1 MLSPLSPRP
10 NGGPG
15 EGGWCGIACARVNIK
30 YLYLHLSSTRTAF
43 MRVKIFLYIII
54 TGLIFFKHP
63 ASAQSFSLEQIQ
75 KVKISLLTD
84 AQITE
89 AWKKL
94 QDLGIPEQEAYKL
107 MEQRGMDP
115 IEVNLFKQRVN
126 MLGLNKRTTKMTEIA
141 KKEDIDFSRDTVN
154 IVEKP
159 TPIAPAKVSRD
170 APLSI
175 YGTDFFNQEN
185 IKFDPD
191 FNVATPKGYVLGP
204 GDELI
209 VLLTGLNES
218 TQRTRVSPEGNIQ
231 VQYAGITYVNGFTI
245 EQATTLIRNKMARVY
260 PALNGGQT
268 QLAVNLGNTRS
279 IKITLV
285 GEVETPGSYT
295 ISSLSTLFN
304 ALYLSG
310 GPNINGSL
318 RNIQI
323 IRNNRVYRT
332 VDFYSFLQNGL
343 LDGNVRL
350 EDQDVINFPVYQKR
364 VAIKGEVKRPAI
376 YELRAEEQL
385 DDLIRYAGG
394 YTDIA
399 YRSIAKVDQI
409 NELERE
415 VKDIPSNL
423 FSNFVP
429 GNGDQVT
436 IGSIQNRYAN
446 RVVLEGAVNR
456 PGPYELSAGL
466 SLASLLKRA
475 EGLKPEA
482 YMERAYIKR
491 TLPNLDK
498 ELIPFNPSDII
509 NGRNDIPLLR
519 EDSIVVQNRAEFM
532 TDQYV
537 TIGGNVRNPGP
548 IIYRKGMKLADLIAI
563 AGGLNEQAAGHRI
576 EVSRIIKNNTDSVA
590 NQLVETFN
598 VDLTGNNQDI
608 ELQPL
613 DYVNVPRLVNFRP
626 LGNIS
631 ITGEVLFPGEYAVQ
645 KRDETAQ
652 DFIKRAGGLSPY
664 GSLESAQIYRN
675 GVRVNLDL
683 TKMNLNDK
691 SSILLPGD
699 SIFVPR
705 IISFVQVS
713 GAVNNPQYIS
723 YLGSR
728 FKYYINAAG
737 GALEDARIKG
747 AYIQY
752 PDGLNK
758 PVRNFLFFRIYP
770 SVKPG
775 STISVPKK
783 NPNDRFRL
791 GFAEISG
798 ITSAVTA
805 LVGLIAII
813 YANTNP

>member
-1 MLSPLSPRP
+1 MRIKLIIYILL
-10 NGGPG
+10 GG
-15 EGGWCGIACARVNIK
+15 
-30 YLYLHLSSTRTAF
+30 LFLLHQS
-43 MRVKIFLYIII
+43 V
-54 TGLIFFKHP
+54 
-63 ASAQSFSLEQIQ
+63 SAQSFSLDQVQNVKVSQLSDSQI
-75 KVKISLLTD
+75 V
-84 AQITE
+84 E

-94 QDLGIPEQEAYKL
+94 QETGLPEQEAYKL

-115 IEVNLFKQRVN
+115 IEVNLFKQRVS
-126 MLGLNKRTTKMTEIA
+126 MLGLNKSGA
-141 KKEDIDFSRDTVN
+141 KATAGPQKANIDFARDTSI

-159 TPIAPAKVSRD
+159 ASTPPAKVTEN

-175 YGTDFFNQEN
+175 YGTDFFNQGN
-185 IKFDPD
+185 MKFNPD
-191 FNVATPKGYVLGP
+191 FNVATPKGYVIGP

-209 VLLTGLNES
+209 ILLTGLNES
-218 TQRTRVSPEGNIQ
+218 SQRSKVSPEGNLQI
-231 VQYAGITYVNGFTI
+231 QYAGITYLNGFTI
-245 EQATTLIRNKMARVY
+245 EQATALIRTKMARVY
-260 PALNGGQT
+260 PALNSGQT
-268 QLAVNLGNTRS
+268 QLTVNLGNTRT

-285 GEVETPGSYT
+285 GEVKTPGSYR

-310 GPNINGSL
+310 GPNINGTL

-323 IRNNRVYRT
+323 IRSNKIYRT
-332 VDFYSFLQNGL
+332 VDFYAFLQNGL
-343 LDGNVRL
+343 MDGNIRL

-364 VAIKGEVKRPAI
+364 VGIKGEIKRPAI
-376 YELRAEEQL
+376 YELKPEEQL

-399 YRSIAKVDQI
+399 YRSIAKIDQI

-415 VKDIPSNL
+415 VKDVPSNL

-429 GNGDQVT
+429 RNGDLVT

-446 RVVLEGAVNR
+446 RVILEGAVNR

-466 SLASLLKRA
+466 SLSALLKKA

-498 ELIPFNPSDII
+498 ELISFNPSDII
-509 NGRNDIPLLR
+509 NGRTDIPLLR
-519 EDSIVVQNRAEFM
+519 EDSVVVQNRAEFI

-548 IIYRKGMKLADLIAI
+548 VVFRRGMKLADLIAI
-563 AGGLNEQAAGHRI
+563 AGGLNEQAAGHHI
-576 EVSRIIKNNTDSVA
+576 EVSRILKNSSDSVA

-598 VDLTGNNQDI
+598 VDITNSNQDI

-631 ITGEVLFPGEYAVQ
+631 VTGEVLFPGEYAVQ

-652 DFIKRAGGLSPY
+652 NFIQRAGGLSPY
-664 GSLESAQIYRN
+664 GSLENAQIYRN
-675 GVRVNLDL
+675 GIRVDLDL
-683 TKMNLNDK
+683 TSANNDPATNK
-691 SSILLPGD
+691 SMILLPGD

-705 IISFVQVS
+705 VISFVQVA
-713 GAVNNPQYIS
+713 GAVNNPQYVS
-723 YLGSR
+723 YQGRR

-737 GALEDARIKG
+737 GAVEDARIKG
-747 AYIQY
+747 AYVQY
-752 PDGLNK
+752 PNGLNK
-758 PVRNFLFFRIYP
+758 PVRNFLFFRNYP

-775 STISVPKK
+775 SVIHVPKE
-783 NPNDRFRL
+783 NPDLKFKL

-798 ITSAVTA
+798 IISAITG
-805 LVGLIAII
+805 LVGLIAIV
-813 YANTNP
+813 YTNTK